1 MFIDTHCHLDFKDFD
16 LDRKEVIQRAK
27 EEGIDYIINVGSS
40 LEGSEKSLKLAKEY
54 EFIFASVGFHPHEA
68 DNFNEEIKDK
78 LKLLAQDKKVVAI
91 GEVGL
96 DYFKN
101 YSLKENQREVFS
113 QLIDIAKELNL
124 SLIIHSRQSAKDT
137 LEILRE
143 KKPKKVV
150 IHCFSYDHYFLETFL
165 KEGFFISFT
174 ANITYKNAKELRQL
188 VKETP
193 LERIMLETDAP
204 FLAPHPL
211 RGKRNEP
218 SYLRYLGE
226 AISEIKGI
234 SLEELAQITT
244 QNAKNFFNLNEK

>member
-101 YSLKENQREVFS
+101 YALKENQREVFS